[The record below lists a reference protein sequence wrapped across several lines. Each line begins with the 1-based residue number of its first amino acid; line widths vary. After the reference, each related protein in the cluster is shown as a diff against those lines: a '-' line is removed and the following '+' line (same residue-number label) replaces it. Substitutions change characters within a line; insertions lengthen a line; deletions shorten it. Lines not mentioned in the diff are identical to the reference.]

1 MKRLKLNKNLYWD
14 DALRIKS
21 TVKTIKEWMEENP
34 EELYD
39 FFIIKGGKGKRLQR
53 HIFTQL
59 QDKFPIND

>member
-1 MKRLKLNKNLYWD
+1 MKRLKLNKNLYWN

-34 EELYD
+34 EELHN

-53 HIFTQL
+53 HIFTEL
-59 QDKFPIND
+59 RDKFPTDD